1 VTFDQSTL
9 ADAASEFN
17 RYNRTRLVIADPEV
31 AGIRIGGSFD
41 ADNVEA
47 FARLLQQAYGLKVD
61 HAADRVT
68 ISR

>member
-1 VTFDQSTL
+1 
-9 ADAASEFN
+9 
-17 RYNRTRLVIADPEV
+17 VIADPEV